1 MVLFESNL
9 PSLSLLKRGKV
20 RDIYTVDEQYLLIV
34 ATDRISAYD
43 VILPTPIPNK
53 GKLLTELS
61 NFWFDFTSSIIPN
74 HLTKIKLEDIL
85 SDKDELRQVQA
96 RAVIVKKFKPL
107 PIEAV
112 VRGYLIGSGWKDYQV
127 DNKICGITLPQN
139 LQLAEKLP
147 NSIYTPSTKAAMGSH
162 DENITFTE
170 TCAMIGTELA
180 KQVRDIS
187 IKIYNHASD
196 YAKKC
201 GIIIADTK
209 FEFGVDLNGKL
220 VLIDEVLTSDSSR
233 FWDMQE
239 YQVGTS
245 PKSFDKQFVRDYL
258 DTLDWNKQA
267 PGPTLPSDILDKTM
281 IKYQEAKKIITNS

>member
-1 MVLFESNL
+1 MVLFESKLHSL
-9 PSLSLLKRGKV
+9 PLLKRGKV
-20 RDIYTVDEQYLLIV
+20 RDIYTVDEQHLLIV

-61 NFWFDFTSSIIPN
+61 NFWFDFTHSIIPN
-74 HLTKIKLEDIL
+74 HISNIRLEDVL
-85 SDKDELRQVQA
+85 SDKEELRQIQG
-96 RAVIVKKFKPL
+96 RAVVVKKFQPL
-107 PIEAV
+107 PVEAV

-127 DNKICGITLPQN
+127 NSKICGITLPQN

-147 NSIYTPSTKAAMGSH
+147 NSIYTPSTKAAVGSH

-170 TCAMIGTELA
+170 TCALIGADLA
-180 KQVRDIS
+180 EQVRDIS
-187 IKIYNHASD
+187 IKIYNTASN
-196 YAKKC
+196 YATKY

-209 FEFGVDLNGKL
+209 FEFGIDLNGKL

-233 FWDMQE
+233 FWAMDE
-239 YQVGTS
+239 YKVGTS

-258 DTLDWNKQA
+258 ETLDWNKQS
-267 PGPTLPSDILDKTM
+267 PGPVLPSDIINKTM
-281 IKYQEAKKIITNS
+281 TKYQEAKKIITNS